1 MKAVV
6 IYESLTGNT
15 RKAAAYIAGGLE
27 AGGIAT
33 TVCPITD
40 INYAALSEAELVVV
54 GTWTDGIIIAGQRP
68 GRAGRLKKMPSLT
81 GKWCVVYAT
90 YAIDAGKVLHKLARM
105 LEDLGAEVL
114 GGDVI
119 RRDKIEAGSRRLVDQ
134 VLAAVPVRPPWDP
147 STTTRRVSWPP
158 PSGRPRAQPT
168 RLSG

>member
-27 AGGIAT
+27 AGGIPT
-33 TVCPITD
+33 TVCPITEID
-40 INYAALSEAELVVV
+40 YAALSEAELVVV

-68 GRAGRLKKMPSLT
+68 GRAGRLKKMMPALQ

-105 LEDLGAEVL
+105 MEDLGADVL

-119 RRDKIEAGSRRLVDQ
+119 RRDKIEAGCRKLVDQ
-134 VLAAVPVRPPWDP
+134 VLAAVP
-147 STTTRRVSWPP
+147 
-158 PSGRPRAQPT
+158 A
-168 RLSG
+168 